1 MHIFFPT
8 IDERKRSFE
17 NREKEKN
24 IFQKFFSF
32 CLTFCSFREKKIIFF
47 LAFFIYKKAQAYV
60 KSWNRHSTTA
70 SRATVMQIMNDLQS
84 TLITKQSNLE
94 LEWFSIVLV

>member
-1 MHIFFPT
+1 MHNFFHA
-8 IDERKRSFE
+8 IDKRKRSFE
-17 NREKEKN
+17 NRQKEKK

-32 CLTFCSFREKKIIFF
+32 CLTFCSFREKKNHFLFSFF
-47 LAFFIYKKAQAYV
+47 YKKAQAYV